1 MARKH
6 KGGDHGGEIH
16 ADERW
21 LITYADMITLLLA
34 VFIVMYAL
42 SDTNL
47 RKFNAFA
54 QSLSAVF
61 NTDVMAGTQEFTV
74 TEGQATTP
82 NQGTGQSNVGFMGS
96 DAATVAASVKDY
108 AIRHGRSAGV
118 SVDVVNEGIR
128 IRLNADPLAFEPGRA
143 VLQASSLGTLDNV
156 VATVKPMTYRIRI
169 EGNTDD
175 NPVGGPFFGS
185 NFELSAAR
193 AMTVLSYMEAA
204 GVSPERLSMAGNGE
218 YNPVVPNDTSAHRAE
233 NRRVD
238 LFLLNPAGTA
248 PTESSPPAVESIAP
262 SFAPV
267 FGG

>member
-1 MARKH
+1 VARKH
-6 KGGDHGGEIH
+6 KSGDHGDIH

-54 QSLSAVF
+54 QSLSAAF
-61 NTDVMAGTQEFTV
+61 NTDVLSGQSQFTV

-82 NQGTGQSNVGFMGS
+82 DQGATQPAAGFVGE
-96 DAATVAASVKDY
+96 AASIQAAIKDY
-108 AIRHGRSAGV
+108 AIRKGIDAGV
-118 SVDVVNEGIR
+118 SVDSVPEGIAIR
-128 IRLNADPLAFEPGRA
+128 IKANLLFQAGRA
-143 VLQASSLGTLDNV
+143 TLDPQSIDLLGQ
-156 VATVKPMTYRIRI
+156 VAGVIKPIAQRVRI
-169 EGNTDD
+169 EGNTDST
-175 NPVGGPFFGS
+175 PVSGPFFTD

-193 AMTVLSYMEAA
+193 ALAVLHFFEESGIDA
-204 GVSPERLSMAGNGE
+204 GRLSMAGNGE
-218 YNPVVPNDTSAHRAE
+218 FNPLPGTQATDEV
-233 NRRVD
+233 NRRVEI
-238 LFLLNPAGTA
+238 FVLNPTTPKAT
-248 PTESSPPAVESIAP
+248 PTPAIESIAP

>member
-1 MARKH
+1 MAKKH
-6 KGGDHGGEIH
+6 KADHGEIH
-16 ADERW
+16 PDERW

-61 NTDVMAGTQEFTV
+61 NTDVMSGSQQFTI
-74 TEGQATTP
+74 TTGQATTP
-82 NQGTGQSNVGFMGS
+82 DEGTAKTSVGFMGS
-96 DAATVAASVKDY
+96 DAATVAATVKDY
-108 AIRHGRSAGV
+108 AIRHGSTAGV
-118 SVDVVNEGIR
+118 SVAVVSEGIR
-128 IRLNADPLAFEPGRA
+128 IRLNADALAFEPGRA
-143 VLQASSLGTLDNV
+143 VLQGTSLGTLENV
-156 VATVKPMTYRIRI
+156 VATVKPMTYKIRI

-175 NPVGGPFFGS
+175 NPVDGPFFAS

-193 AMTVLSYMEAA
+193 AMTVLQFMEAA
-204 GVSPERLSMAGNGE
+204 GVGPERLSMAGNGE
-218 YNPVVPNDTSAHRAE
+218 YDPVVPNDTVIHRAE

-238 LFLLNPAGTA
+238 IFLLD
-248 PTESSPPAVESIAP
+248 PTPQDPSASPSSAVESIAP

>member
-1 MARKH
+1 MAKKH
-6 KGGDHGGEIH
+6 KGGEHGEIH

-54 QSLSAVF
+54 QSLSSAF
-61 NTDVMAGTQEFTV
+61 NTDVMSGTNQFTI

-82 NQGTGQSNVGFMGS
+82 DQGTAFTSAGFMGA
-96 DAATVAASVKDY
+96 DASTVKAAVKDY
-108 AIRHGRSAGV
+108 AIRHGGNAGV
-118 SVDVVNEGIR
+118 SVDVVDAGIR
-128 IRLNADPLAFEPGRA
+128 IRLNADALAFEPGRA
-143 VLQASSLGTLDNV
+143 VLQGTSVGTLENV
-156 VATVKPMTYRIRI
+156 VATVLPMTYRIRI

-175 NPVGGPFFGS
+175 NPVDGPFFAS

-193 AMTVLSYMEAA
+193 AMTVLSFMEAA
-204 GVSPERLSMAGNGE
+204 GVAPERLSMAGNGE
-218 YNPVVPNDTSAHRAE
+218 YNPVVHNDTAGHRAE

-238 LFLLNPAGTA
+238 IFLINPNAITPNA
-248 PTESSPPAVESIAP
+248 SPSPAVESIAP

>member
-1 MARKH
+1 MAKKH
-6 KGGDHGGEIH
+6 KGGDHGEIH

-54 QSLSAVF
+54 QSLSSAF
-61 NTDVMAGTQEFTV
+61 NTDVMSGTSQFTV
-74 TEGQATTP
+74 TSGQATTP
-82 NQGTGQSNVGFMGS
+82 NQGNQASSAGFVGS
-96 DAATVAASVKDY
+96 DAATVQASVKDY
-108 AIRHGRSAGV
+108 AIRHGSNAGV
-118 SVDVVNEGIR
+118 SVDVVSEGIR
-128 IRLNADPLAFEPGRA
+128 IRLNAQALAFEPGRA
-143 VLQASSLGTLDNV
+143 VLQSTSLGTLENV

-175 NPVGGPFFGS
+175 NPVDGPFFAN

-193 AMTVLSYMEAA
+193 AMTVLGFMEAA
-204 GVSPERLSMAGNGE
+204 GVTPDRLSMAGNGE
-218 YNPVVPNDTSAHRAE
+218 YNPVAPNDTMAHRAE

-238 LFLLNPAGTA
+238 IFLLNPAGTTPTASSA
-248 PTESSPPAVESIAP
+248 PAIESIAP